1 MGLGKPKLLGVA
13 IVLPACADAYQ
24 VRMSLAETA
33 GHCAAMLMSLH
44 SMLYVPPSSTAASTP
59 WLPSVLGEERWRM
72 AWVAYNWQGSVF
84 FLVGYGWW
92 RG

>member
-1 MGLGKPKLLGVA
+1 MGKPKLLGVA

-24 VRMSLAETA
+24 VRMSLVETA
-33 GHCAAMLMSLH
+33 GYCATILLSLH
-44 SMLYVPPSSTAASTP
+44 SMPYVPPSSTAARPP
-59 WLPSVLGEERWRM
+59 WLSSVLGGERWRM
-72 AWVAYNWQGSVF
+72 AWVAYNWQVSKF

>member
-1 MGLGKPKLLGVA
+1 MGKPKLLGVA

-24 VRMSLAETA
+24 VRMSFVGAA
-33 GHCAAMLMSLH
+33 GYCAAMLLSLH

-59 WLPSVLGEERWRM
+59 WLSSGLGEERWRM
-72 AWVAYNWQGSVF
+72 VWVAYNWQESEF
-84 FLVGYGWW
+84 FLVGYDWC

>member
-1 MGLGKPKLLGVA
+1 MGKPKLLSVA

-24 VRMSLAETA
+24 VRMPLVEAARYCA
-33 GHCAAMLMSLH
+33 GMLLSLH
-44 SMLYVPPSSTAASTP
+44 SMLYVPPSSTAPSIP
-59 WLPSVLGEERWRM
+59 WLSSVLGEERWRL
-72 AWVAYNWQGSVF
+72 AWVAYNWQVSEF